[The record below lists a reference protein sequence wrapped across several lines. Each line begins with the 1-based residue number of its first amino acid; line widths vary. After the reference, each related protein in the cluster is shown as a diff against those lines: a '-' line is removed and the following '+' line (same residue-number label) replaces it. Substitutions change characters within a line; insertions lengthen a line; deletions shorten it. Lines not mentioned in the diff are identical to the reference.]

1 MSVGLDGTKAATPI
15 GTVNRLEAPG
25 LHKVLEL
32 PGYEG
37 IGQDYLIKN
46 MSLGQGR
53 SEVMAKRTSN
63 PRR

>member
-1 MSVGLDGTKAATPI
+1 MYEQSAASKRQGYTKLSSCQD
-15 GTVNRLEAPG
+15 V
-25 LHKVLEL
+25 K
-32 PGYEG
+32 G

-53 SEVMAKRTSN
+53 SEVKVERTSN